1 MSEDFIALT
10 TDDFKLTFC
19 QATNA
24 LCTDVQR
31 LIWEKAIVTE
41 PRCPPAPRKPA
52 TRHVLRNLE
61 KIASRG
67 KDASSPRV

>member
-10 TDDFKLTFC
+10 TDDFKLAFC
-19 QATNA
+19 QATNT

-41 PRCPPAPRKPA
+41 PKCPPTPLKPA
-52 TRHVLRNLE
+52 TRHVLQNIERARHLE
-61 KIASRG
+61 CNQTST
-67 KDASSPRV
+67 

>member
-10 TDDFKLTFC
+10 TDDFKLAFC
-19 QATNA
+19 QATNS

-41 PRCPPAPRKPA
+41 PKCPPAPRKQSA
-52 TRHVLRNLE
+52 ALKNLLS
-61 KIASRG
+61 KM
-67 KDASSPRV
+67 